1 MKNYKKC
8 IIGAVLILSCI
19 LLLSACRS
27 AEVDNPF
34 SWRELKKA
42 DVYAHMYLNLYYK
55 TKETYEEWD
64 TSSKKNNFLKMTD
77 KIASDVV
84 ESLSRVEIIRPF
96 DEGEVIDYTKGDPF
110 LMLQKRDTRYIFYFY
125 DAHYFISLHSE
136 HRYYP
141 FLWVEKI
148 KTQRDGSEISQAWHC
163 ALNAADYAKVIN
175 KAYNSGDNLD
185 IIEIP
190 MGLESITL
198 NFKDILDWKY
208 EGEPPLDRESLFIE
222 SEALDEEILREAK
235 LMVFENAMNWFYY
248 RDDPAYCKIV
258 EDDALRGEI
267 IRIMMSGQAYSPE
280 IGLSEMIIA
289 GGDGEPSIVF
299 FQEME
304 GRNTTYTISFSMGAG
319 QLNETYLYYDE
330 PVVSISK
337 TVREKEGNY
346 YKATGGF
353 NYRYILSPEDYRWL
367 YELTQYNH

>member
-8 IIGAVLILSCI
+8 TIGAALILSCI
-19 LLLSACRS
+19 IFLSSCQTTADQ
-27 AEVDNPF
+27 ENPF
-34 SWRELKKA
+34 SERKLKNA
-42 DVYAHMYLNLYYK
+42 DVYAHLYSNLYYE

-77 KIASDVV
+77 EIASDVV

-96 DEGEVIDYTKGDPF
+96 DGGEVIDYTKGDPF
-110 LMLQKRDTRYIFYFY
+110 LMLQKRGTRYIFYLY

-148 KTQRDGSEISQAWHC
+148 EKQRDGSEISQAWHC
-163 ALNAADYAKVIN
+163 TLNAADYAKVIN

-198 NFKDILDWKY
+198 NYQDILDWEY
-208 EGEPPLDRESLFIE
+208 EGEPPLNREPLLIE
-222 SEALDEEILREAK
+222 SEAMDEEILQEAK
-235 LMVFENAMNWFYY
+235 LMVFENAMDWYYY
-248 RDDPAYCKIV
+248 RDDPAYCQV
-258 EDDALRGEI
+258 VVDDTVRREI
-267 IRIMMSGQAYSPE
+267 ISIMMDGQAYSR
-280 IGLSEMIIA
+280 GARLSEMIVA
-289 GGDGEPSIVF
+289 GGDGEPMIVF

-304 GRNTTYTISFSMGAG
+304 GRKTTYTISFSMGAE
-319 QLNETYLYYDE
+319 QLDENYPHYDE

-353 NYRYILSPEDYRWL
+353 NYLYILSPED
-367 YELTQYNH
+367 